1 MKDWVTVIELH
12 YPSIN
17 PLIFPTTDSEVWHEW
32 SSQEALASRHCN
44 LFVKTPRIR
53 EIIEVLNLH
62 AEVEQGI
69 KRKSNMVAPT
79 AAISTFMTSLPDSD
93 KEILPPMLVLAGNCI
108 LFHHFQCFVVNRQT
122 EMCNT
127 LCDEFRV
134 IQVVPKKSIEEDS

>member
-1 MKDWVTVIELH
+1 MKDWVAVIEVH

-32 SSQEALASRHCN
+32 SAQEALASKHCN

-69 KRKSNMVAPT
+69 TRKSNMVAPT

-93 KEILPPMLVLAGNCI
+93 KEILPPVLVLAGKLLYTFPPN
-108 LFHHFQCFVVNRQT
+108 
-122 EMCNT
+122 
-127 LCDEFRV
+127 
-134 IQVVPKKSIEEDS
+134 PKP